1 MFFMEI
7 NNIFIVFTELSL
19 LVSTPFR
26 NIVQYSA
33 TPSQPDCLL
42 TGPSISILYSNHSIF
57 GSPVIEIV

>member
-1 MFFMEI
+1 MTEYQIPPMFFMEI

-19 LVSTPFR
+19 LVSTLFR

-42 TGPSISILYSNHSIF
+42 TGPSI
-57 GSPVIEIV
+57 